1 MAKGFAPKVETKNKK
16 TETRLQSIPSISEV
30 QDNLLSYVEEIK
42 DPRSPRT
49 QKHLLKDIL
58 VIAILA
64 VIAGAKGWEDMENY
78 GLSKY
83 VWLKEFLTLTNGI
96 PSDDTFRRVF
106 ERINPTELER
116 ILAQWLQGILGSL
129 VGEVVSIDG
138 KCLRGSYDREKG
150 IKALSLLTAWAGKQ
164 QLILG
169 QVKVEDKSNEIPA
182 IPTLLKLLDIQ
193 GAVVTID
200 AMGTQVKIV
209 QQIQAQKAD
218 YVLALKKNHSTL
230 YTQIEE
236 KFESLRNCSDYPS
249 EVSYEQRL
257 EKGHHRVEKR
267 RVWAIPVSQFT
278 HLHHQ
283 EQWCGLQTIVV
294 VERIRHLWNK
304 TTREVQFY
312 LSSLP
317 ANASLLGKI
326 IRQHWGIENQVHWV
340 LDVTFNEDSCR
351 IRSGHSPHNLS
362 LLRRWALNVLRQET
376 TLRRSLRQ
384 KQKRAAMNNDYMTT
398 VLKAFCQA

>member
-1 MAKGFAPKVETKNKK
+1 MVEAKNKK
-16 TETRLQSIPSISEV
+16 TGSQFQSIPSISEV

-42 DPRSPRT
+42 DPRSHQP
-49 QKHLLKDIL
+49 QKHLLKNIL
-58 VIAILA
+58 AIGILA
-64 VIAGAKGWEDMENY
+64 VIAGAEGWEDMENY

-83 VWLKEFLTLTNGI
+83 VWLKEFLALPNGI

-106 ERINPTELER
+106 ERINPLELER
-116 ILAQWLQGILGSL
+116 ILARWLQSIMRSL

-150 IKALSLLTAWAGKQ
+150 IKALSLLTVWPGKQ

-169 QVKVEDKSNEIPA
+169 KVKVQDKSNEIPA
-182 IPTLLKLLDIQ
+182 IPTLLKLLDLQ

-200 AMGTQVKIV
+200 ALGTQVKIV

-236 KFESLRNCSDYPS
+236 EFESLRKSPSNPS

-267 RVWAIPVSQFT
+267 RVWAIPISQFT

-294 VERIRHLWNK
+294 VERIRHFSNK

-312 LSSLP
+312 LSSPP

-326 IRQHWGIENQVHWV
+326 IRQNWGIENQVHWA
-340 LDVTFNEDSCR
+340 LDVTFNEDYCR
-351 IRSGHSPHNLS
+351 IRSGHTPHNLS
-362 LLRRWALNVLRQET
+362 LLRRWTLNVLRQET

>member
-376 TLRRSLRQ
+376 TLRRSL
-384 KQKRAAMNNDYMTT
+384 
-398 VLKAFCQA
+398 